1 MRKILLEIISRQR
14 LDQSSIIRI
23 NQQMASHLAQ
33 KWQWEPFLLPTWDSP
48 ISMDNNLE
56 LASSYF
62 FFGNLLNF
70 GFAADNEHAGPVGDI
85 RFWLKLR
92 SNPQIL
98 EISNLLNFSYE
109 QFQQVFGSFS
119 YPLERVQILRE
130 SAQILRRMYNGNV
143 SELYEANHWNCSEIL
158 DALVKYF
165 PAFRDSLR
173 GIPFLRKATLALFMT
188 HGRFQESNLFSQLGA
203 LPVGAD
209 SQVFNGLLQLG
220 VLEVE
225 SELLESLHNGLIS
238 EEILLS
244 LRAYTLI
251 ASETLLEEVNQLRKA
266 KIESYHLDYTL
277 RMRGTN
283 GRTPVSLGQNRAF

>member
-1 MRKILLEIISRQR
+1 MREILLKMISRQR
-14 LDQSSIIRI
+14 LDRSSIIRI

-33 KWQWEPFLLPTWDSP
+33 IWQWEPFLLPTWDSP

-56 LASSYF
+56 LAGRYF

-70 GFAADNEHAGPVGDI
+70 GFAAENEHAGPVGDI
-85 RFWLKLR
+85 RFWLRLR

-98 EISNLLNFSYE
+98 DINNLITFSFE
-109 QFQQVFGSFS
+109 QFEQVFGSFT

-130 SAQILRRMYNGNV
+130 SAQILRRMYNGKV
-143 SELYEANHWNCSEIL
+143 SELYEANHWNCYEIL
-158 DALVKYF
+158 DALAKYF
-165 PAFRDSLR
+165 PAFQDSPR
-173 GIPFLRKATLALFMT
+173 GIPFSRRATLALFMT

-225 SELLESLHNGLIS
+225 SEVLESLQNGLIS
-238 EEILLS
+238 EEMLLS
-244 LRAYTLI
+244 LRAFTII
-251 ASETLLEEVNQLRKA
+251 ASETLLAEVNHLRKT
-266 KIESYHLDYTL
+266 KIESYHLDYIL

-283 GRTPVSLGQNRAF
+283 GRTPVSLGQNRTF